1 VVILRARGPR
11 TTPHLVVG
19 VTGHDAPPR
28 PPRHD
33 APPRPPRGPRLS
45 YTKRDLITTAE
56 RRALDATPFSD
67 GTQGCSGCHTP
78 PPTAGDV
85 ARHYLVPD
93 LRDKKPGR
101 MRHQVGRLTAQRQR
115 RARHPPPAARRAPTD
130 ATS

>member
-28 PPRHD
+28 PPR
-33 APPRPPRGPRLS
+33 GPRLS
-45 YTKRDLITTAE
+45 YTKWDLITAAE

-115 RARHPPPAARRAPTD
+115 RARHPPPAARRPPPAARRAPTD